1 MDSSSAL
8 DASEEADALPRLGM
22 WIFIASELLFFG
34 VLLVVYGVSRLHS
47 PAGFAAAGAHTAFWL
62 GTLNTAILLSSSCAV
77 ALAAQACEDARVT
90 EARRALWIAATLG
103 CAFLL
108 IKAIEYRQEWHE
120 GLLPGPGFALPAPGA
135 QLFFAWY
142 FFATGLHALHLLIG
156 IALCAGLARHG
167 TPAGRLHKRL
177 PVVALYWHF
186 VDLVWVFLYPLIYLV
201 GPRS

>member
-1 MDSSSAL
+1 MTTSTL
-8 DASEEADALPRLGM
+8 DDADNGALPRLGM
-22 WIFIASELLFFG
+22 WIFIASEVLFFG
-34 VLLVVYGVSRLHS
+34 VLLVVYGISRLHS

-77 ALAAQACEDARVT
+77 ALAAQAGAEGLWT
-90 EARRALWIAATLG
+90 QARRGLWIAAALG

-108 IKAIEYRQEWHE
+108 VKAIEYRQEWHE
-120 GLLPGPGFALPAPGA
+120 GLLPGPRFALQVPGA

-156 IALCAGLARHG
+156 IALCASLARRG
-167 TPAGRLHKRL
+167 TPAGLLHKRL
-177 PVVALYWHF
+177 PIVALYWHF

-201 GPRS
+201 GMRSSS